1 MFILDLKKSHM
12 VSLLNGNCTSKDYNN
27 YSIERGGAIFQ
38 VGIKLLLGLHTLG
51 IHLFKE
57 NKWRKII

>member
-1 MFILDLKKSHM
+1 MILPKATIYVYTWPQKKPAG
-12 VSLLNGNCTSKDYNN
+12 VF
-27 YSIERGGAIFQ
+27 FQ
-38 VGIKLLLGLHTLG
+38 VGIKLLLDLQTLG